1 MFKKQFDKKVEEGKS
16 NKARGRGQDEVS
28 ERKKKSKAK
37 TYNQARIMA
46 ALVDP
51 REKLLTARTERSIKI
66 RSRSMS

>member
-37 TYNQARIMA
+37 
-46 ALVDP
+46 
-51 REKLLTARTERSIKI
+51 LTTKQGSWQPL
-66 RSRSMS
+66 